1 MYPARVKDGATSTLS
16 ASIGGCP
23 TALRGMAD
31 DSGSD
36 VSDLEEPAAPK
47 AFILRKDPRRDEA
60 AARAKAEATAKAMI
74 AADKEAKVF
83 ERELKL
89 GRKLEEHE
97 KGGQVAR
104 LSNDELR
111 QYLGLSGP
119 TANVPRRRSISK
131 DQGGQIT
138 TDLDNVRRGIAPADG
153 GSHVEAPSAVLSA
166 AATFLELR
174 KQKREDEERQRHA
187 EEKTLTPAM
196 VEMAKKWREKASAG
210 AGRRGSRASLDSLPD
225 LPEGAQAGSGGP
237 SRRGS
242 LGDAAGAGSG
252 GASRRASVGSLGDK
266 PPLTLASLALGA
278 KAARRLS
285 LGGGRRSSVRDLSGG
300 MGRRYSRMSRG
311 SLGDISGDVKKLGD
325 AAGAPRLLEP
335 RDFADAEER
344 DAAFLETPTPLP
356 AAVPGWG
363 FRVGPEGLGYYKTKA
378 EKIAPKA
385 VPKQADK
392 FERKMGWG
400 RLAIAALE
408 NNDVKQLRSAAATTS
423 TGLEELKVNLNMRV
437 KGGSSW
443 YYGDKYVR
451 MGLDP
456 EPFPPRPGDTLLH
469 MALRHK
475 RSTAFVATL
484 LQLGSDRKIRN
495 RCGEA
500 AEEVH
505 PLDFASAEDLMER
518 WRQEKA
524 IHVVGESRD
533 ASRASTPTGTS
544 RGLAPD

>member
-1 MYPARVKDGATSTLS
+1 
-16 ASIGGCP
+16 
-23 TALRGMAD
+23 
-31 DSGSD
+31 
-36 VSDLEEPAAPK
+36 
-47 AFILRKDPRRDEA
+47 
-60 AARAKAEATAKAMI
+60 
-74 AADKEAKVF
+74 
-83 ERELKL
+83 
-89 GRKLEEHE
+89 
-97 KGGQVAR
+97 
-104 LSNDELR
+104 
-111 QYLGLSGP
+111 
-119 TANVPRRRSISK
+119 
-131 DQGGQIT
+131 
-138 TDLDNVRRGIAPADG
+138 
-153 GSHVEAPSAVLSA
+153 
-166 AATFLELR
+166 
-174 KQKREDEERQRHA
+174 
-187 EEKTLTPAM
+187 
-196 VEMAKKWREKASAG
+196 
-210 AGRRGSRASLDSLPD
+210 
-225 LPEGAQAGSGGP
+225 
-237 SRRGS
+237 
-242 LGDAAGAGSG
+242 
-252 GASRRASVGSLGDK
+252 
-266 PPLTLASLALGA
+266 
-278 KAARRLS
+278 
-285 LGGGRRSSVRDLSGG
+285 VRDLSGG

-325 AAGAPRLLEP
+325 AAGAPRRLEP

-344 DAAFLETPTPLP
+344 DAEFLETPTPLP

-363 FRVGPEGLGYYKTKA
+363 FRVGPRGLGYYKTTA

-385 VPKQADK
+385 MPKQADK

-408 NNDVKQLRSAAATTS
+408 NNNVKQLRSAAATTS

>member
-1 MYPARVKDGATSTLS
+1 
-16 ASIGGCP
+16 
-23 TALRGMAD
+23 MAD

-97 KGGQVAR
+97 KGGQ
-104 LSNDELR
+104 
-111 QYLGLSGP
+111 
-119 TANVPRRRSISK
+119 
-131 DQGGQIT
+131 GGQIT

-174 KQKREDEERQRHA
+174 KQKRDDEERQKHA

-196 VEMAKKWREKASAG
+196 VEMASG
-210 AGRRGSRASLDSLPD
+210 GRR
-225 LPEGAQAGSGGP
+225 P
-237 SRRGS
+237 S
-242 LGDAAGAGSG
+242 AA
-252 GASRRASVGSLGDK
+252 
-266 PPLTLASLALGA
+266 
-278 KAARRLS
+278 
-285 LGGGRRSSVRDLSGG
+285 GGGRPCATSGG

-311 SLGDISGDVKKLGD
+311 SLGDISGDVKKLGTPLE
-325 AAGAPRLLEP
+325 PRDFEP

-344 DAAFLETPTPLP
+344 DAEFLETPTPLP
-356 AAVPGWG
+356 APCPAGAS
-363 FRVGPEGLGYYKTKA
+363 VGPKGLGYYKTTA
-378 EKIAPKA
+378 EKVAPKA

-400 RLAIAALE
+400 ASPSR
-408 NNDVKQLRSAAATTS
+408 RSRTTTPQPVRGATTS
-423 TGLEELKVNLNMRV
+423 TGLEELK
-437 KGGSSW
+437 
-443 YYGDKYVR
+443 
-451 MGLDP
+451 
-456 EPFPPRPGDTLLH
+456 E
-469 MALRHK
+469 
-475 RSTAFVATL
+475 
-484 LQLGSDRKIRN
+484 
-495 RCGEA
+495 
-500 AEEVH
+500 
-505 PLDFASAEDLMER
+505 
-518 WRQEKA
+518 A
-524 IHVVGESRD
+524 IHAVGESRD

>member
-1 MYPARVKDGATSTLS
+1 
-16 ASIGGCP
+16 
-23 TALRGMAD
+23 MAD

-174 KQKREDEERQRHA
+174 KQKRDDEERQKHA

-196 VEMAKKWREKASAG
+196 VEMAKKWREKARGAAAEPPLVASAT
-210 AGRRGSRASLDSLPD
+210 
-225 LPEGAQAGSGGP
+225 
-237 SRRGS
+237 
-242 LGDAAGAGSG
+242 AAGAGAG

-344 DAAFLETPTPLP
+344 DAEFLETPTPLP

-363 FRVGPEGLGYYKTKA
+363 FRVGPKGLGYYKTTA
-378 EKIAPKA
+378 EKVAPKA

-408 NNDVKQLRSAAATTS
+408 NNNVKQLRSAAATTS

>member
-1 MYPARVKDGATSTLS
+1 MS

-196 VEMAKKWREKASAG
+196 VEMAKKWREKAS
-210 AGRRGSRASLDSLPD
+210 GRRPCWL
-225 LPEGAQAGSGGP
+225 
-237 SRRGS
+237 
-242 LGDAAGAGSG
+242 
-252 GASRRASVGSLGDK
+252 
-266 PPLTLASLALGA
+266 LT
-278 KAARRLS
+278 KC
-285 LGGGRRSSVRDLSGG
+285 
-300 MGRRYSRMSRG
+300 
-311 SLGDISGDVKKLGD
+311 
-325 AAGAPRLLEP
+325 
-335 RDFADAEER
+335 
-344 DAAFLETPTPLP
+344 
-356 AAVPGWG
+356 VPG
-363 FRVGPEGLGYYKTKA
+363 
-378 EKIAPKA
+378 
-385 VPKQADK
+385 
-392 FERKMGWG
+392 
-400 RLAIAALE
+400 
-408 NNDVKQLRSAAATTS
+408 
-423 TGLEELKVNLNMRV
+423 MRIRDS
-437 KGGSSW
+437 G
-443 YYGDKYVR
+443 
-451 MGLDP
+451 
-456 EPFPPRPGDTLLH
+456 
-469 MALRHK
+469 
-475 RSTAFVATL
+475 STATL
-484 LQLGSDRKIRN
+484 
-495 RCGEA
+495 
-500 AEEVH
+500 
-505 PLDFASAEDLMER
+505 
-518 WRQEKA
+518 KA
-524 IHVVGESRD
+524 
-533 ASRASTPTGTS
+533 
-544 RGLAPD
+544 

>member
-1 MYPARVKDGATSTLS
+1 M
-16 ASIGGCP
+16 
-23 TALRGMAD
+23 
-31 DSGSD
+31 
-36 VSDLEEPAAPK
+36 
-47 AFILRKDPRRDEA
+47 
-60 AARAKAEATAKAMI
+60 
-74 AADKEAKVF
+74 
-83 ERELKL
+83 
-89 GRKLEEHE
+89 
-97 KGGQVAR
+97 
-104 LSNDELR
+104 
-111 QYLGLSGP
+111 
-119 TANVPRRRSISK
+119 
-131 DQGGQIT
+131 
-138 TDLDNVRRGIAPADG
+138 
-153 GSHVEAPSAVLSA
+153 
-166 AATFLELR
+166 
-174 KQKREDEERQRHA
+174 
-187 EEKTLTPAM
+187 
-196 VEMAKKWREKASAG
+196 
-210 AGRRGSRASLDSLPD
+210 
-225 LPEGAQAGSGGP
+225 
-237 SRRGS
+237 
-242 LGDAAGAGSG
+242 
-252 GASRRASVGSLGDK
+252 
-266 PPLTLASLALGA
+266 
-278 KAARRLS
+278 
-285 LGGGRRSSVRDLSGG
+285 
-300 MGRRYSRMSRG
+300 
-311 SLGDISGDVKKLGD
+311 
-325 AAGAPRLLEP
+325 
-335 RDFADAEER
+335 
-344 DAAFLETPTPLP
+344 
-356 AAVPGWG
+356 
-363 FRVGPEGLGYYKTKA
+363 
-378 EKIAPKA
+378 
-385 VPKQADK
+385 PKQADK